1 MVDERV
7 KELAQ
12 GANFA
17 TIATFT
23 PSGNIQTNVMWVHS
37 DDEHIL
43 MNTETGRDKYRNI
56 LKEPRVSVA
65 VWDQSMPYRYAQVR
79 GRVVDM
85 VTGPEARA
93 HIDELSMK
101 YNGTPY
107 SDEWITTERV
117 ILKIRP
123 ERQRAFG

>member
-7 KELAQ
+7 KELTQ
-12 GANFA
+12 GPNFA
-17 TIATFT
+17 TLTTFT
-23 PSGNIQTNVMWVHS
+23 PTGELQTNVMWVHS

-43 MNTETGRDKYRNI
+43 MNTETGRDKFRNVR
-56 LKEPRVSVA
+56 KNPRVSVA
-65 VWDQSMPYRYAQVR
+65 VWDQNMPYRYVQVR
-79 GRVVDM
+79 GRVVDT

-117 ILKIRP
+117 ILKILP